1 MNDYCYSSR
10 SLKLFF
16 FSNDDEGDRQ
26 PTEVINIHTFE
37 KQEEKK
43 RKEVMKLFDM
53 KDEEQKNNMSSEKKE
68 N

>member
-1 MNDYCYSSR
+1 
-10 SLKLFF
+10 LFF